1 VALKRQFTTDD
12 PTEPSPRLLCG
23 QVPHHFSGTITP
35 LTCLRSQVPIYLT
48 RDYSAKGLLA
58 SVKACGISDV
68 KTRGST
74 VLDMSHLRDTD
85 SLAAL
90 RSLRGIGA
98 GGSPLSFKVIRDVV
112 RLAEPSRLRIQ
123 NGYGCTE

>member
-1 VALKRQFTTDD
+1 MPA
-12 PTEPSPRLLCG
+12 
-23 QVPHHFSGTITP
+23 
-35 LTCLRSQVPIYLT
+35 YLT

-58 SVKACGISDV
+58 SVKSCGITDV

-74 VLDMSHLRDTD
+74 VLDMSHLRDPV

-98 GGSPLSFKVIRDVV
+98 GGSPLSFKVIQDVV
-112 RLAEPSRLRIQ
+112 HLAEPSRLRVV
-123 NGYGCTE
+123 NSYGCTE

>member
-1 VALKRQFTTDD
+1 M
-12 PTEPSPRLLCG
+12 
-23 QVPHHFSGTITP
+23 TP
-35 LTCLRSQVPIYLT
+35 LICLRSQVPVYLT
-48 RDYSAKGLLA
+48 RDYSATGLLA

-74 VLDMSHLRDTD
+74 VLDMSHLRDPT

-98 GGSPLSFKVIRDVV
+98 GGSPLSSKVIRDVV
-112 RLAEPSRLRIQ
+112 RLAEPSKLRVV
-123 NGYGCTE
+123 NAYGCTE